1 MAEEV
6 VEAEESKPKS
16 PILMII
22 VAGVVLLVLLV
33 AAVGGT
39 LFATGF
45 FDSKDKKAAAAALA
59 TLEAANKDGKG
70 EGHGDAK
77 DGKDG
82 HGDAKGGK
90 DDGQGKPAAAGA
102 SAPKPVAKT
111 AAEMQRFEYR
121 YHEMD
126 KDMVA
131 NLTGSKKIMQVK
143 VALMTRYD
151 DRVIANIKKHEFAL
165 RSVAL
170 DVMRQT
176 KAEDIDQPDFR
187 KRLAEKI
194 RDEMNAALQKFE
206 DFGGIEEIHFTN
218 FIVQ

>member
-16 PILMII
+16 PIVMII

-45 FDSKDKKAAAAALA
+45 FDGKDKKAAAAALA
-59 TLEAANKDGKG
+59 ELEASNKDGKG
-70 EGHGDAK
+70 GDGNGDTKGGEG
-77 DGKDG
+77 
-82 HGDAKGGK
+82 KGGK
-90 DDGQGKPAAAGA
+90 DEGQGKPPAAGA
-102 SAPKPVAKT
+102 SAPKPVSKT
-111 AAEMQRFEYR
+111 SAEMQRFEYR
-121 YHEMD
+121 YHEME

-131 NLTGSKKIMQVK
+131 NLSGSKKVMQIK

-151 DRVIANIKKHEFAL
+151 DRVLANVKKHEFAL
-165 RSVAL
+165 RSATL

-194 RDEMNAALQKFE
+194 RDEMNATLQKFE
-206 DFGGIEEIHFTN
+206 DFGGIEEIMFTN

>member
-1 MAEEV
+1 VAEEV

-33 AAVGGT
+33 AAVAGT

-59 TLEAANKDGKG
+59 AMETGKKDGAKEG
-70 EGHGDAK
+70 E
-77 DGKDG
+77 GKDG
-82 HGDAKGGK
+82 HSGDAKGGK
-90 DDGQGKPAAAGA
+90 EGEGAGKAAAGA
-102 SAPKPVAKT
+102 SAPKPVSKT
-111 AAEMQRFEYR
+111 PAEMQRFEYR
-121 YHEMD
+121 YHEME

-176 KAEDIDQPDFR
+176 KPEDIDQPDFR

-194 RDEMNAALQKFE
+194 RDEMNTTLQKFE

>member
-33 AAVGGT
+33 AAVAGT

-59 TLEAANKDGKG
+59 AMETGKKDGVKEG
-70 EGHGDAK
+70 E
-77 DGKDG
+77 GKDG
-82 HGDAKGGK
+82 GGDAKGGK
-90 DDGQGKPAAAGA
+90 EGEGAGKAAAGA
-102 SAPKPVAKT
+102 SAPKPVSKT
-111 AAEMQRFEYR
+111 PAEMQRFEYR
-121 YHEMD
+121 YHEME

-176 KAEDIDQPDFR
+176 KPEDIDQPDFR

-194 RDEMNAALQKFE
+194 RDEMNTTLQKFE

>member
-33 AAVGGT
+33 AAVAGT

-59 TLEAANKDGKG
+59 AMETGKKDGAKEG
-70 EGHGDAK
+70 E
-77 DGKDG
+77 GKDG
-82 HGDAKGGK
+82 GGDAKGGK
-90 DDGQGKPAAAGA
+90 EGEGAGKAAAGA
-102 SAPKPVAKT
+102 SAPKPVSKT
-111 AAEMQRFEYR
+111 PAEMQRFEYR
-121 YHEMD
+121 YHEME

-176 KAEDIDQPDFR
+176 KPEDIDQPDFR

-194 RDEMNAALQKFE
+194 RDEMNTTLQKFE

>member
-59 TLEAANKDGKG
+59 TLEATK
-70 EGHGDAK
+70 K

-82 HGDAKGGK
+82 EGESKDGDAKGGK
-90 DDGQGKPAAAGA
+90 DEGQGKPAAAGA
-102 SAPKPVAKT
+102 SAPKPVSKT

-121 YHEMD
+121 YHEME

-131 NLTGSKKIMQVK
+131 NLTGSKKIMQIK

-176 KAEDIDQPDFR
+176 KPEDIDQPDFR

-194 RDEMNAALQKFE
+194 RDEMNTTLQKFE

>member
-33 AAVGGT
+33 AAVAGT

-59 TLEAANKDGKG
+59 AMETGKKDGAKEG
-70 EGHGDAK
+70 E
-77 DGKDG
+77 GKDG
-82 HGDAKGGK
+82 GGDAKGGK
-90 DDGQGKPAAAGA
+90 EGEGAGKAAAGA
-102 SAPKPVAKT
+102 SAPKPVSKT
-111 AAEMQRFEYR
+111 PAEMQRFEYR
-121 YHEMD
+121 YHEME

-131 NLTGSKKIMQVK
+131 NLTGSKKIMQIK

-176 KAEDIDQPDFR
+176 KPEDIDQPDFR

-194 RDEMNAALQKFE
+194 RDEMNTTLQKFE

>member
-33 AAVGGT
+33 AAVAGT

-59 TLEAANKDGKG
+59 AMEASNKDGKG
-70 EGHGDAK
+70 GDAAK
-77 DGKDG
+77 DGPG
-82 HGDAKGGK
+82 GDAKGGK
-90 DDGQGKPAAAGA
+90 EGEGAGKPAAGA
-102 SAPKPVAKT
+102 SAPKPVSKT
-111 AAEMQRFEYR
+111 PAEMQRFEYR

-194 RDEMNAALQKFE
+194 RDEMNTTLQKFE

>member
-33 AAVGGT
+33 AAVAGT
-39 LFATGF
+39 LVATGF

-59 TLEAANKDGKG
+59 AMEASNKDGKG
-70 EGHGDAK
+70 GDAAK
-77 DGKDG
+77 DGHG
-82 HGDAKGGK
+82 GDAKGGK
-90 DDGQGKPAAAGA
+90 EGEGAAKPAAGA
-102 SAPKPVAKT
+102 SAPKPVSKT
-111 AAEMQRFEYR
+111 PAEMQRFEYR

-194 RDEMNAALQKFE
+194 RDEMNTTLQKFE

>member
-1 MAEEV
+1 VAEEV

-33 AAVGGT
+33 AAVAGT

-59 TLEAANKDGKG
+59 AMEASNKDGKG
-70 EGHGDAK
+70 GDAAK
-77 DGKDG
+77 DGHG
-82 HGDAKGGK
+82 GDAKGGK
-90 DDGQGKPAAAGA
+90 EGEGAAKPAAGA
-102 SAPKPVAKT
+102 SAPKPVSKT
-111 AAEMQRFEYR
+111 PAEMQRFEYR

-194 RDEMNAALQKFE
+194 RDEMNTTLQKFE

>member
-39 LFATGF
+39 LFATVL

-59 TLEAANKDGKG
+59 TLEAANKEGKG
-70 EGHGDAK
+70 GDGHGE
-77 DGKDG
+77 GKDG
-82 HGDAKGGK
+82 HGGDAKGGK
-90 DDGQGKPAAAGA
+90 DEGKPAAAGA

-121 YHEMD
+121 YHEME

-131 NLTGSKKIMQVK
+131 NLTGSKKVMQIK

-176 KAEDIDQPDFR
+176 KPEDIDQPDFR

-194 RDEMNAALQKFE
+194 RDEMNTTLQKFE

>member
-22 VAGVVLLVLLV
+22 VAGVVLLILMV

-59 TLEAANKDGKG
+59 AMEAGTKDG
-70 EGHGDAK
+70 AT
-77 DGKDG
+77 DG
-82 HGDAKGGK
+82 GDAKGGK
-90 DDGQGKPAAAGA
+90 EGDARGGKDEPGKPAAGA
-102 SAPKPVAKT
+102 SSPKPVSKT
-111 AAEMQRFEYR
+111 PAEMQRFEYR

-131 NLTGSKKIMQVK
+131 NLSGSKRVMQIK

-165 RSVAL
+165 RSVTL

-176 KAEDIDQPDFR
+176 KPEDIDQPDFR

-194 RDEMNAALQKFE
+194 RDEMNATLQKFE

>member
-22 VAGVVLLVLLV
+22 VAGVVLLILLV

-59 TLEAANKDGKG
+59 AMEASNKEGKG
-70 EGHGDAK
+70 GDGHGDAK
-77 DGKDG
+77 GGDG
-82 HGDAKGGK
+82 HGGDAKGGK
-90 DDGQGKPAAAGA
+90 DDGHGKPAAGA

-111 AAEMQRFEYR
+111 SAEMQRFEYR
-121 YHEMD
+121 YHEME

-131 NLTGSKKIMQVK
+131 NLTGSKKVMQIK

-194 RDEMNAALQKFE
+194 RDEMNTTLQKFE

>member
-16 PILMII
+16 PIVMII
-22 VAGVVLLVLLV
+22 VAGVVLLILMA

-59 TLEAANKDGKG
+59 AMEGNKDGAGKDG
-70 EGHGDAK
+70 EGKDGKAG

-82 HGDAKGGK
+82 K
-90 DDGQGKPAAAGA
+90 AAAGA

-111 AAEMQRFEYR
+111 ASEMQRFEYR
-121 YHEMD
+121 YHEME

-131 NLTGSKKIMQVK
+131 NLTGSKKVMQIK

-187 KRLAEKI
+187 KRLAERI
-194 RDEMNAALQKFE
+194 RDEMNTTLQKFE

>member
-22 VAGVVLLVLLV
+22 VAGVVLLILMV

-59 TLEAANKDGKG
+59 AMEAGTKDG
-70 EGHGDAK
+70 AT
-77 DGKDG
+77 DG
-82 HGDAKGGK
+82 GDAKGGK
-90 DDGQGKPAAAGA
+90 EGDARGGKDEPGKPAAGA
-102 SAPKPVAKT
+102 SSPKPVYKT
-111 AAEMQRFEYR
+111 PAEMQRFEYR

-131 NLTGSKKIMQVK
+131 NLSGSKRVMQIK

-165 RSVAL
+165 RSVTL

-176 KAEDIDQPDFR
+176 KPEDIDQPDFR

-194 RDEMNAALQKFE
+194 RDEMNATLQKFE

>member
-33 AAVGGT
+33 AAVAGT

-59 TLEAANKDGKG
+59 AMEASNKDGKG
-70 EGHGDAK
+70 GDAAK
-77 DGKDG
+77 DGHG
-82 HGDAKGGK
+82 GDAKGGK
-90 DDGQGKPAAAGA
+90 EGEGAAKPAAGA
-102 SAPKPVAKT
+102 SAPKPVSKT
-111 AAEMQRFEYR
+111 PAEMQRFEYR

-194 RDEMNAALQKFE
+194 RDEMNTTLQKFE

>member
-16 PILMII
+16 PIVMII

-45 FDSKDKKAAAAALA
+45 FDGKDKKAAAAALA
-59 TLEAANKDGKG
+59 ELEASNKDGKG
-70 EGHGDAK
+70 GDGNGDTKGGEG
-77 DGKDG
+77 
-82 HGDAKGGK
+82 KGGK
-90 DDGQGKPAAAGA
+90 DEGQGKPPAAGA
-102 SAPKPVAKT
+102 SAPKPVSKT
-111 AAEMQRFEYR
+111 SAEMQRFEYR
-121 YHEMD
+121 YHEME

-131 NLTGSKKIMQVK
+131 NLSGSKKVMQIK

-151 DRVIANIKKHEFAL
+151 DRVLANVKKHEFAL
-165 RSVAL
+165 RSATL

-176 KAEDIDQPDFR
+176 KPEDIDQPDFR

-194 RDEMNAALQKFE
+194 RDEMNATLQKFE
-206 DFGGIEEIHFTN
+206 DFGGIEEIMFTN

>member
-33 AAVGGT
+33 AAVAGT

-59 TLEAANKDGKG
+59 SMEASNKEGKG
-70 EGHGDAK
+70 EDAK
-77 DGKDG
+77 DGHG
-82 HGDAKGGK
+82 GDAKGGK
-90 DDGQGKPAAAGA
+90 DDGHGKPAAGA
-102 SAPKPVAKT
+102 SAPKPVSKT
-111 AAEMQRFEYR
+111 PAEMQRFEYR

-131 NLTGSKKIMQVK
+131 NLTASKKIMQVK

-194 RDEMNAALQKFE
+194 RDEMNATLQKFE
-206 DFGGIEEIHFTN
+206 DFGGVEEIHFTN

>member
-1 MAEEV
+1 VAEEV

-22 VAGVVLLVLLV
+22 VAGVVLLILLV

-59 TLEAANKDGKG
+59 ALEAANKEGKG
-70 EGHGDAK
+70 GDGHGDAK
-77 DGKDG
+77 DGHG
-82 HGDAKGGK
+82 GDAKGGK
-90 DDGQGKPAAAGA
+90 DDGHGKPAAGA

-111 AAEMQRFEYR
+111 PAEMQRFEYR
-121 YHEMD
+121 YYEME

-131 NLTGSKKIMQVK
+131 NLTGSKKVMQIK

-194 RDEMNAALQKFE
+194 RDEMNTTLQKLE
-206 DFGGIEEIHFTN
+206 DFGGIEEIHFTS

>member
-1 MAEEV
+1 VAEEV

-70 EGHGDAK
+70 GDGHGDAK
-77 DGKDG
+77 DGHG
-82 HGDAKGGK
+82 GDAKGGGK
-90 DDGQGKPAAAGA
+90 DDGHGKPAAAGA
-102 SAPKPVAKT
+102 SAPKPVSKT
-111 AAEMQRFEYR
+111 SAEMQRFEYR
-121 YHEMD
+121 YHEME

-131 NLTGSKKIMQVK
+131 NLTGSKKIMQIK

-176 KAEDIDQPDFR
+176 KPEEIDQPDFR

-194 RDEMNAALQKFE
+194 RDEMNTTLQKFE

>member
-1 MAEEV
+1 VAEEV
-6 VEAEESKPKS
+6 VEEEESKPKS

-33 AAVGGT
+33 AAVAGT

-59 TLEAANKDGKG
+59 AMEASNKDGKG
-70 EGHGDAK
+70 GDAAK
-77 DGKDG
+77 DGHG
-82 HGDAKGGK
+82 GDAKGGK
-90 DDGQGKPAAAGA
+90 EGEGAAKPAAGA
-102 SAPKPVAKT
+102 SAPKPVSKT
-111 AAEMQRFEYR
+111 PAEMQRFEYR

-131 NLTGSKKIMQVK
+131 NLTGSKKIMQIK

-176 KAEDIDQPDFR
+176 KPEDIDQPDFR

-194 RDEMNAALQKFE
+194 RDEMNTTLQKFE

>member
-22 VAGVVLLVLLV
+22 VAGVVLLLLLV

-59 TLEAANKDGKG
+59 SMEAGQKEGGKESQG
-70 EGHGDAK
+70 
-77 DGKDG
+77 
-82 HGDAKGGK
+82 GDAKGGK
-90 DDGQGKPAAAGA
+90 EGEGAAKAAAGA
-102 SAPKPVAKT
+102 SAPKPVSKT
-111 AAEMQRFEYR
+111 PAEIQRFEYR

-131 NLTGSKKIMQVK
+131 NLTASKKIMQVK

-176 KAEDIDQPDFR
+176 KAEDIEHPDFR

-194 RDEMNAALQKFE
+194 RDEMNTTLQKFE
-206 DFGGIEEIHFTN
+206 DFGGIEEVHFTN

>member
-1 MAEEV
+1 VAEEV
-6 VEAEESKPKS
+6 VDAEESKPKS
-16 PILMII
+16 PIVMII
-22 VAGVVLLVLLV
+22 VAGLVLLVLMV

-59 TLEAANKDGKG
+59 SMETPKDGAK
-70 EGHGDAK
+70 EGQAGDAK
-77 DGKDG
+77 GGKDESA
-82 HGDAKGGK
+82 AKGGK
-90 DDGQGKPAAAGA
+90 DDGQAKPGAAGA
-102 SAPKPVAKT
+102 SAPKLVSKT

-121 YHEMD
+121 YHELD

-131 NLTGSKKIMQVK
+131 NLTGSKKIMQIK
-143 VALMTRYD
+143 IALMTRYD
-151 DRVIANIKKHEFAL
+151 DRVVANIKKHEFAL

-176 KAEDIDQPDFR
+176 KPEEIDQPDFR

-194 RDEMNAALQKFE
+194 RDEMNATLQKFE
-206 DFGGIEEIHFTN
+206 DFGGIEEIMFTN

>member
-22 VAGVVLLVLLV
+22 VAGVVLLLLLV

-59 TLEAANKDGKG
+59 AMEA
-70 EGHGDAK
+70 
-77 DGKDG
+77 GKDG
-82 HGDAKGGK
+82 AKEGEGKGAKEGDAKGGK
-90 DDGQGKPAAAGA
+90 EGDAGKAAAGA

-111 AAEMQRFEYR
+111 ASEMQRFEYR
-121 YHEMD
+121 YHEME

-143 VALMTRYD
+143 LALMTRYD

-176 KAEDIDQPDFR
+176 KAEEIDQPDFR

-194 RDEMNAALQKFE
+194 RDEMNATLQKFE

>member
-1 MAEEV
+1 
-6 VEAEESKPKS
+6 
-16 PILMII
+16 MII
-22 VAGVVLLVLLV
+22 VAGVVLLVLM
-33 AAVGGT
+33 AAAIGGT

-70 EGHGDAK
+70 GDGHGDAK
-77 DGKDG
+77 DGHG
-82 HGDAKGGK
+82 GDAKGGK
-90 DDGQGKPAAAGA
+90 DEGKPAAAGA

-121 YHEMD
+121 YHEME

-131 NLTGSKKIMQVK
+131 NLTGSKKIMQIK

-176 KAEDIDQPDFR
+176 KPEDIDQPDFR

-194 RDEMNAALQKFE
+194 RDEMNTTLQKFE

>member
-1 MAEEV
+1 VAEEV

-59 TLEAANKDGKG
+59 ELEAANKDGKG
-70 EGHGDAK
+70 GEGEGK
-77 DGKDG
+77 DGKG
-82 HGDAKGGK
+82 ADAKGGK

-102 SAPKPVAKT
+102 SAPKPVSKT
-111 AAEMQRFEYR
+111 SAEMQRFEYR

-131 NLTGSKKIMQVK
+131 NLSGSKKVMQIK
-143 VALMTRYD
+143 IALMTRYD
-151 DRVIANIKKHEFAL
+151 DRVIANVKKHEFAL
-165 RSVAL
+165 RSVTL

-176 KAEDIDQPDFR
+176 KAEEIDQPDFR

-194 RDEMNAALQKFE
+194 RDEMNTTLQKFE